1 MGAIYEVV
9 SAQERLILDDAGNP
23 VDGYR
28 LDFVTKRGLRG
39 YVNIPKS
46 RYTKESAAQLVE
58 AEAKKLEEMLGI

>member
-23 VDGYR
+23 TDGYH
-28 LDFVTKRGLRG
+28 LDFITKRGLKG
-39 YVNIPKS
+39 YVNIPKA
-46 RYTKESAAQLVE
+46 RYTKELAAQLVE